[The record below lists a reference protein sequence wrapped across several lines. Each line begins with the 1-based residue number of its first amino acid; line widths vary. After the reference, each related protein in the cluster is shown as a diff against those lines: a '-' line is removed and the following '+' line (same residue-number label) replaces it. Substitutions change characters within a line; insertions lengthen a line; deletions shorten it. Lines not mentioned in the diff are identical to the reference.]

1 MLGRDEIA
9 WRHSPLSELTR
20 LAWPICVSMLS
31 YSAMTV
37 ADTAFVGAI
46 GPAALAGVG
55 LAGML
60 AFSVLVF
67 GIGLLR
73 GVKVVVSQAV
83 GAGQKHQVEEV
94 AAAGLL
100 IAVVMGIAALLVA
113 QAMVFVVSLLAASEQ
128 AGIYGVEYFRVRM
141 LAAPMVYIF
150 CSTRE
155 TSYGL
160 GNSRA
165 PMVASVVANI
175 VNISLDYVFI
185 VKLGYGPSGAA
196 WATVVATVLEAGI
209 VLWLTNAPG
218 VRVLRSGVRWLRS
231 VFRVGVATGVQFAI
245 EVGAFTV
252 LTILVAAM
260 SETQMAGHQ
269 VALCVVHF
277 AFLPIVALSEAAS
290 VLAGQAVGANREE
303 LVLKVA
309 RYGLAMA
316 VAYAVFCTVVLVVGA
331 PAIAALFG
339 DDVEVR
345 ATATT
350 LLYVAA
356 AFQVGDAFN
365 IIARGV
371 LRGTGDVRVP
381 AIIGVTVSWLALP
394 PLTWLLGLH
403 LGYGAMGAWLALT
416 CEITVAASILWW
428 RLWRG
433 AWRSGKVAFFE
444 AQG

>member
-1 MLGRDEIA
+1 MSRDEIA

-60 AFSVLVF
+60 AFSILVF
-67 GIGLLR
+67 GMGLLR
-73 GVKVVVSQAV
+73 GVKIVVSQAV

-100 IAVVMGIAALLVA
+100 IAVVMGIAALLIA
-113 QAMVFVVSLLAASEQ
+113 QVMVFAVSLLAASEQ
-128 AGIYGVEYFRVRM
+128 AGVYGVEYFRVRM

-165 PMVASVVANI
+165 PMVASVLANV

-196 WATVVATVLEAGI
+196 WATVVATTLEAAI

-218 VRVLRSGVRWLRS
+218 VRVLRSGARWLRS
-231 VFRVGVATGVQFAI
+231 VFRVGIATGVQFTI
-245 EVGAFTV
+245 EVGAFAV

-316 VAYAVFCTVVLVVGA
+316 AAYALFSTVVLVVGA

-339 DDVEVR
+339 DDANVR

-356 AFQVGDAFN
+356 AFQIGDAFN

-403 LGYGAMGAWLALT
+403 MGYGAVGAWLALT

-433 AWRSGKVAFFE
+433 GWRSGKVAFFA